1 VPIPRNIRD
10 LPGYGGRTQ
19 GRPARRSRRPAGGAR
34 THRDG
39 PGGEPGIPSLTRR
52 PREVPMAPPRTR
64 ERLSPHPTFMGLGG
78 LVPRMQ
84 GGGGLSRGQQDML
97 RQAQELSATSGQ
109 NPAQLQR
116 LTAQHGNLYNQGQ
129 QRRAR
134 RQMAGNQPGRS
145 AMRGIGPGMAYGG
158 VPRLALGSQVPGP
171 GGPPG
176 GLPKSPMGPGMAPP
190 GIPSGPPPMGS
201 PPNRLDALR
210 GAGPGGPP
218 PMAGG
223 PPPVPMGNGTIE
235 EEGGS
240 EGLSIAIA
248 DTLINNTAG
257 VDEALAVLDEARD
270 EVLAIAGEEDI
281 AMADEGTMMEDEGMG
296 ALEGLLG

>member
-1 VPIPRNIRD
+1 
-10 LPGYGGRTQ
+10 
-19 GRPARRSRRPAGGAR
+19 
-34 THRDG
+34 
-39 PGGEPGIPSLTRR
+39 
-52 PREVPMAPPRTR
+52 
-64 ERLSPHPTFMGLGG
+64 MGLGG
-78 LVPRMQ
+78 VIRRMQ

-158 VPRLALGSQVPGP
+158 VPRMQ
-171 GGPPG
+171 GG
-176 GLPKSPMGPGMAPP
+176 
-190 GIPSGPPPMGS
+190 GPPPMGS

-210 GAGPGGPP
+210 GAGPGGPGGPGGPPPMGPPPGGPGGPP

-223 PPPVPMGNGTIE
+223 PPPMGPPPGGPPIE
-235 EEGGS
+235 EEGGP
-240 EGLSIAIA
+240 EGLSFAIA
-248 DTLINNTAG
+248 DTLISNTSG

-270 EVLAIAGEEDI
+270 EVLALAGEEDI
-281 AMADEGTMMEDEGMG
+281 AMADEGMMMEDEGMG